1 MNAVLNLRVNWRIYI
16 ELSYEVNMMKAV
28 PYTDDIKKYLAADSV
43 INYENEDIKKLSDA
57 LFEKVDDELDYI
69 RVSYEFV
76 RDQISH
82 SADVGENL
90 ITCSASEVLKAGH
103 GICFA
108 KSHLLAAL
116 LRCKSIPAG
125 LCYQKIFL
133 DDETAPVLVYHGF
146 VGVYIKEL
154 GKWIRLDARG
164 NKEGVN
170 AQFSIE
176 TEQLAFPIRPEL
188 GEVDDYVVYPNP
200 DAKVLE
206 RLQKCSTRTQL
217 WEELPTELAYN
228 A

>member
-1 MNAVLNLRVNWRIYI
+1 MSAVLNLRVNWRIYI

-125 LCYQKIFL
+125 LCYQKIIL

>member
-1 MNAVLNLRVNWRIYI
+1 MSAVLNLKENWRIYI

-125 LCYQKIFL
+125 LCYQKIIL

-154 GKWIRLDARG
+154 GKWMRLDARG

-176 TEQLAFPIRPEL
+176 TEQLAFSIRPEL

>member
-125 LCYQKIFL
+125 LCYQKIIL
-133 DDETAPVLVYHGF
+133 DNETAPVLVYHGF